1 MHTPASGTAAEEEAA
16 RSGRMNLRI
25 TGFWSSTPLVP
36 TGALSQS
43 LMAMS
48 WLALVRDATQS
59 AVVTGP

>member
-1 MHTPASGTAAEEEAA
+1 
-16 RSGRMNLRI
+16 MNLRI

-48 WLALVRDATQS
+48 WLALLRDATQS

>member
-1 MHTPASGTAAEEEAA
+1 MK
-16 RSGRMNLRI
+16 LRI
-25 TGFWSSTPLVP
+25 TDFWSFTRLVP

-48 WLALVRDATQS
+48 WLALLREEIQS